1 MSIEADPVA
10 IARAERDAALTSV
23 TDSYDRL
30 RGGLADKGIGKRVA
44 EEAANKAKS
53 SAKEVIDIAVENKG
67 VVAVTVGA
75 LAIWFAR
82 KPLGEQAV
90 KAWDRLPLAWQ
101 SLKARMGKSHEDQ
114 EQNP

>member
-1 MSIEADPVA
+1 MSGEADPVA
-10 IARAERDAALTSV
+10 VARAERDAALTSV
-23 TDSYDRL
+23 TGSYDRL

-53 SAKEVIDIAVENKG
+53 SAKEAIDIAVENKG

-82 KPLGEQAV
+82 KPLGEHAV
-90 KAWDRLPLAWQ
+90 KAWDRLPGVWQ
-101 SLKARMGKSHEDQ
+101 RLKARIDRSQ
-114 EQNP
+114 EQEP